1 MIGRVEVT
9 RRGVAR
15 AGLALAVAAV
25 AVCVVYFGGRAL
37 GLGGDAPAL
46 GQGGDPPGQGDSLA
60 LTISVPEVCE
70 TGQED
75 PGYGSVWDYDD
86 DGNWVRTGSY
96 GPFYQMADISTA
108 ELEWSI
114 SGGTA
119 PYEVS
124 VQGQTLLTGPTG
136 STLVY
141 CAESLPYDEL
151 DFTQSRDEYERT
163 ELDDHPV
170 VNPGPMTFEAT
181 VQDAGGLSATA
192 TADTYIIPDCDIEC
206 KYDVYPTGHT
216 FRIQGRLITI
226 PAGLR
231 ISAQSF
237 GYFSDACEE
246 PSTISCQPKFGLE
259 LLDDDPHNNAVILIG
274 LATGDYFGY
283 LTPSGYWNPISDGSV
298 AGSSAEEDAKHPL
311 HDKFAQLG
319 ASIDRSPLD
328 TGDDGTPRLAGEE
341 EARR

>member
-25 AVCVVYFGGRAL
+25 AACVVYFGGRAL
-37 GLGGDAPAL
+37 GLGGDAPVL
-46 GQGGDPPGQGDSLA
+46 GQGGDPMGQGDSLV

-96 GPFYQMADISTA
+96 GPFYQMADINTV

-114 SGGTA
+114 SGGTE

-163 ELDDHPV
+163 ELDDHPI

-181 VQDAGGLSATA
+181 VQDADGLSAAA
-192 TADTYIIPDCDIEC
+192 TADIYIIPDCQIEC
-206 KYDVYPTGHT
+206 KGDTLSDGYTY
-216 FRIQGRLITI
+216 RLYGRLITI
-226 PAGLR
+226 PKGLKV
-231 ISAQSF
+231 SPHEYSLFHEECGEPAPE
-237 GYFSDACEE
+237 DCESE
-246 PSTISCQPKFGLE
+246 FGLA
-259 LLDDDPHNNAVILIG
+259 LVDDPFDTVIFVG
-274 LATGDYFGY
+274 LESNRFR
-283 LTPSGYWNPISDGSV
+283 GYW
-298 AGSSAEEDAKHPL
+298 SSAGDWSPRERGAVGSADIDAGTSHPQHGRIL
-311 HDKFAQLG
+311 ELGLSIGRSPEG
-319 ASIDRSPLD
+319 ASR
-328 TGDDGTPRLAGEE
+328 
-341 EARR
+341 